1 MDWYLQALK
10 KYAVFKGRARRK
22 EYWMFLLVNT
32 IISFF
37 IGIIGGV
44 AGIQEILGS
53 LYTLAVI
60 IPGTA
65 VAIRRLHDTG
75 RSGWWQFLV
84 IVPILGWI
92 LLLIWLVKDSDE
104 GHNKYGP
111 NPKEIPVLADTN
123 TDTNV

>member
-1 MDWYLQALK
+1 
-10 KYAVFKGRARRK
+10 
-22 EYWMFLLVNT
+22 MFLLVNT